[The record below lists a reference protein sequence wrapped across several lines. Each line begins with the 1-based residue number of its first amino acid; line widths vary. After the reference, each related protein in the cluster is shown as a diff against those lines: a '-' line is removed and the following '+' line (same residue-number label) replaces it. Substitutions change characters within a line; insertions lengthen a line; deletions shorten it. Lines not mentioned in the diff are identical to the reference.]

1 MIKEEFILTEIIK
14 NDALPIVK
22 QQFDLQYNEEKQS
35 FEIKDYQQAIDS
47 LNQMLEKAQN
57 YEYHPD
63 DRKDVKSL
71 RTATNKMSKA
81 IKDQIKSN
89 EKQLFDLPRQ
99 QEKEITSIIGKIQ
112 KLITKGI
119 DEEDKRLKD
128 EKLKQFKAAFKDAI
142 QYYDELDPNELE
154 YKQIANSKWLNRS
167 ESSNQSVQALNY
179 RLKTL
184 NQLMLSADE
193 FEFDVHN
200 AAKTL
205 GQSDWDG
212 LEALNRLKTE
222 HQEKLRQQK
231 EAYEAELERQRLEA
245 SNEFVEDA
253 SNEKVEEQQQYAS
266 ILIQKEDVNK
276 VKKLLQ
282 NRGIYF
288 KVEE

>member
-1 MIKEEFILTEIIK
+1 MTEIIK

-22 QQFDLQYNEEKQS
+22 QQFDLQYNEEQQS
-35 FEIKDYQQAIDS
+35 FEIKDYQQVIDS

-81 IKDQIKSN
+81 IKDQIKSK

-193 FEFDVHN
+193 FEFDVHK

-212 LEALNRLKTE
+212 LESLNRLKTE

-245 SNEFVEDA
+245 SNEFVEDV

-288 KVEE
+288 KAEE

>member
-1 MIKEEFILTEIIK
+1 MTEIIK

-22 QQFDLQYNEEKQS
+22 QQFDLQYNEEQQS
-35 FEIKDYQQAIDS
+35 FEIKDYQQVIDS

-81 IKDQIKSN
+81 IKDQIKSK

-193 FEFDVHN
+193 FEFDVHK

-212 LEALNRLKTE
+212 LESLNRLKTE

-245 SNEFVEDA
+245 SNEFVEDV